1 MVAAVLVSLAP
12 HGAAHTAPQMATM
25 RAVASDGSQ
34 SQEIVGLL
42 QSALFT
48 LNPDAVILWCPEVR
62 VTTDGRRTGASCRIL
77 DGVVPRRALLC
88 LNVGSG
94 HFALR
99 YVESPVALDDSEGL
113 LSFIAS
119 ACPADG

>member
-1 MVAAVLVSLAP
+1 MPGLSRRCIPCRRWLLKVTAVLVSLAP

-48 LNPDAVILWCPEVR
+48 LNPDAVILWCQI
-62 VTTDGRRTGASCRIL
+62 GRAH
-77 DGVVPRRALLC
+77 V
-88 LNVGSG
+88 
-94 HFALR
+94 
-99 YVESPVALDDSEGL
+99 
-113 LSFIAS
+113 
-119 ACPADG
+119 